1 MSNGIRV
8 TPIDIQ
14 QKRFH
19 VVFRGYERS
28 EVELFLD
35 LVRDEIETLYR
46 EVTELREFRL
56 SYDERLREL
65 TDREETVKNTILMTQ
80 KLMEDQKDNARREAA
95 VIIKEA
101 EFRGQQILSNAQDE
115 KTKLGVEIQELKR
128 RKHHFLQ
135 DMKKVVEMHREMV
148 TFEET
153 GVDAKEEPVQ
163 EKEEPVQE

>member
-1 MSNGIRV
+1 MSNGIKV

-19 VVFRGYERS
+19 VVFRGYERN
-28 EVELFLD
+28 EVEMFLD
-35 LVRDEIETLYR
+35 LVRDDMETLVR
-46 EVTELREFRL
+46 EITEQREFRQ

-65 TDREETVKNTILMTQ
+65 NEREETVKNTLLMTQ

-115 KTKLGVEIQELKR
+115 KAKLEVEIQELKR

-135 DMKKVVEMHREMV
+135 DIKKVVEMHREMV
-148 TFEET
+148 SFEEAG
-153 GVDAKEEPVQ
+153 GVAKEEPSQ
-163 EKEEPVQE
+163 E

>member
-19 VVFRGYERS
+19 VIFRGYDRT
-28 EVELFLD
+28 EVEMFLD
-35 LVRDEIETLYR
+35 LVRDEMEALFR
-46 EVTELREFRL
+46 DVTELREFRQ

-65 TDREETVKNTILMTQ
+65 TEREETVKNTMLMTQ

-101 EFRGQQILSNAQDE
+101 EFRGQQVLSNAQDE
-115 KTKLGVEIQELKR
+115 KMKLDVEIQELKR

-135 DMKKVVEMHREMV
+135 DVKKVVEMHREMV
-148 TFEET
+148 SFEEAGGEAT
-153 GVDAKEEPVQ
+153 QEPAQ
-163 EKEEPVQE
+163 E

>member
-19 VVFRGYERS
+19 AVFRGYDRT

-35 LVRDEIETLYR
+35 LVRDEMETIFR
-46 EVTELREFRL
+46 EVTELREFRQ

-65 TDREETVKNTILMTQ
+65 TEREETVKNTMLMTQ
-80 KLMEDQKDNARREAA
+80 KLMEDQKDNARRDAA
-95 VIIKEA
+95 VIIKDA
-101 EFRGQQILSNAQDE
+101 EVRSLQLLNNAQDE
-115 KTKLGVEIQELKR
+115 KAKLEVDIQELKR

-135 DMKKVVEMHREMV
+135 DIKKVIEMHREMV
-148 TFEET
+148 SFEEAGG
-153 GVDAKEEPVQ
+153 GVAKEEPAQ
-163 EKEEPVQE
+163 E